1 MKKKILSALLLFFI
15 ILSCV
20 FVSSPVKTPV
30 AAAAEG
36 ENSEAE
42 VLKSRFLNMLNHN
55 FVYGEAFYST
65 ESLINSSM
73 PALLDLRD
81 SEDEDFIAE
90 KYVRDYVFNM
100 YGLELGNIENINA
113 DFPTKKGFVFI
124 IPRGF
129 SVYSHELLKIKEN
142 EDGSFTVTTQV
153 YIDDHDAN
161 ESALL
166 CETLFAKNDASSFG
180 FTIEYSKFFDVFNKI

>member
-1 MKKKILSALLLFFI
+1 MKKKILSFILLFFI

-30 AAAAEG
+30 AAAVPC

-153 YIDDHDAN
+153 YIDDHDAP

-180 FTIEYSKFFDVFNKI
+180 FTIEYSKFFDGFNKV

>member
-1 MKKKILSALLLFFI
+1 MKKKILSFILLFFI

-30 AAAAEG
+30 AAAVPS

-161 ESALL
+161 ENSLL

-180 FTIEYSKFFDVFNKI
+180 FTIEYSKFFEGFNKI

>member
-1 MKKKILSALLLFFI
+1 MKKKILSFVLLFFI

-180 FTIEYSKFFDVFNKI
+180 FTIEYSKFFEGFNKI

>member
-1 MKKKILSALLLFFI
+1 MKKKILSFILLFFI

-36 ENSEAE
+36 ENVEAE

-161 ESALL
+161 ENSLL

-180 FTIEYSKFFDVFNKI
+180 FTIEYSKFFEGFNKI

>member
-1 MKKKILSALLLFFI
+1 MKKKILSFILLFFI

-36 ENSEAE
+36 ENSETE

-81 SEDEDFIAE
+81 SENEDFIAE

-129 SVYSHELLKIKEN
+129 SVYSHELLKIKKN
-142 EDGSFTVTTQV
+142 EDGSFTATTQV
-153 YIDDHDAN
+153 YIDDHDAP

-180 FTIEYSKFFDVFNKI
+180 FTIEYSKFFEGFNKI